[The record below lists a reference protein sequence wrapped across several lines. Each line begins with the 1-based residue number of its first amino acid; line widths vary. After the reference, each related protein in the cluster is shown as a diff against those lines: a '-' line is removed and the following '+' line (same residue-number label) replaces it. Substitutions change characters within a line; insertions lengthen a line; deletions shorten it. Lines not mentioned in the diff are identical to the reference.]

1 MKKTEDF
8 SLVLGGPLYQLYL
21 RSRLLKPPAELVE
34 RRIGV
39 FIALTWVPLLLLTLG
54 TGTALRGVDVP
65 FLADID
71 VHVRF
76 LIALPLL
83 IGAEILVHQRLRS
96 EVEQF
101 VERGIISPPQRAA
114 FDEIIA
120 STMRLRNSVT
130 IEIALLAASF
140 TLGYWI
146 WRGTTALRVDT
157 WYLSEQSLTA
167 AGWWYAFVSL
177 NVFRFML
184 LRWYFR
190 LILWYIFLW
199 RVARLRLRLN
209 ALHPDGAG
217 GLGFLAGS
225 VFALLPVLLAQT
237 TTLSGVIGGH
247 IWHEGMKLT
256 QFQLEIAASVALLM
270 AAALAPLAFFVP
282 HLARA
287 KREGSREYGRL
298 AMHYVDEFHDKWHG
312 ARRPGGESLVGSADI
327 QSLADLAAA
336 NDVLRNM
343 GLFPIGRQAVI
354 RLAIAIALPFVP
366 LLLTMIPF
374 EELVQRVIS
383 KMV

>member
-1 MKKTEDF
+1 MEMKKPEDF

-21 RSRLLKPPAELVE
+21 RSRLLRPPADLVG

-39 FIALTWVPLLLLTLG
+39 FVVVTWVPLVLLAFAS
-54 TGTALRGVDVP
+54 GTALRGVEVP
-65 FLADID
+65 FLTDID

-83 IGAEILVHQRLRS
+83 IAAEPLVHQRLRA
-96 EVEQF
+96 EVMQF
-101 VERGIISPPQRAA
+101 VERGIIAPEHRGALG
-114 FDEIIA
+114 EIIA
-120 STMRLRNSVT
+120 STMRLRNSVV
-130 IEIALLAASF
+130 IEVILVAASI
-140 TLGYWI
+140 TLGDLI
-146 WRGTTALRVDT
+146 WRGVTALRVDT
-157 WYLSEQSLTA
+157 WYVAADAAGAQSLTF

-177 NVFRFML
+177 NIFRFVL

-190 LILWYIFLW
+190 LILWYLFLW
-199 RVARLRLRLN
+199 RVARLPLRLN
-209 ALHPDGAG
+209 ALHPDYAG
-217 GLGFLAGS
+217 GLGFLASS

-298 AMHYVDEFHDKWHG
+298 AMHYVDEFHDKWH
-312 ARRPGGESLVGSADI
+312 EI
-327 QSLADLAAA
+327 
-336 NDVLRNM
+336 
-343 GLFPIGRQAVI
+343 
-354 RLAIAIALPFVP
+354 
-366 LLLTMIPF
+366 
-374 EELVQRVIS
+374 
-383 KMV
+383 